1 MKSAHKGAMML
12 LKNLSMIFSLCTI
25 DLAFKDNIL
34 YIKNNNYPIR
44 VSQKLNLT
52 NVQNRGFALNVL
64 EDKPLVKYLP
74 IVLTIFLFFRL
85 CKLSLKRQRAL
96 ERFGLILVIA
106 GSLSNIYDRLK
117 RGYVV
122 DYIHVNLPIMKE
134 VIFNLADVYILAGS
148 ISASLAALFIKKRGK
163 R

>member
-34 YIKNNNYPIR
+34 YIKN
-44 VSQKLNLT
+44 LT
-52 NVQNRGFALNVL
+52 NVQNRGFVLNVL

>member
-1 MKSAHKGAMML
+1 M
-12 LKNLSMIFSLCTI
+12 
-25 DLAFKDNIL
+25 
-34 YIKNNNYPIR
+34 
-44 VSQKLNLT
+44 
-52 NVQNRGFALNVL
+52 
-64 EDKPLVKYLP
+64 E
-74 IVLTIFLFFRL
+74 RL
-85 CKLSLKRQRAL
+85 
-96 ERFGLILVIA
+96 GLILVIA